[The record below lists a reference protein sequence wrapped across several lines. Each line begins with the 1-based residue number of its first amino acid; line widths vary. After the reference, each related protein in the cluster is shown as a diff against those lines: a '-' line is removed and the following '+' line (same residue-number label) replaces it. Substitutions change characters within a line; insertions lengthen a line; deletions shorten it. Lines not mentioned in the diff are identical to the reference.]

1 MLIFC
6 FIFVVNNLVSLELSS
21 FSLKLSLLYLFSRQQ
36 SFVSV
41 YLVVVYALTSVIVVD
56 TCNSFSLYYY
66 SADIIIG
73 IFLCDIL
80 VSLYF
85 CFYYVCNKNKS
96 TCHQTTP

>member
-1 MLIFC
+1 M
-6 FIFVVNNLVSLELSS
+6 
-21 FSLKLSLLYLFSRQQ
+21 
-36 SFVSV
+36 SV

-80 VSLYF
+80 DVVFLF
-85 CFYYVCNKNKS
+85 LLCM
-96 TCHQTTP
+96 